1 MGNTDAKRFA
11 SVFPTV
17 ILSSLVGHFFTS
29 RSQRTKG
36 KGHREDMARTPKMT
50 EDRREQI
57 IDAALRVFAQ
67 KGFARATNSEI
78 AREAGNMTPGLI
90 YYYFKSKE
98 DLLKVVLQERSPL
111 RVSTQIYPEML
122 GLPPDALLPLV
133 VERLLTVMEDEQ
145 FISMIRVILPE
156 MLHGATELS
165 PIVLSCF
172 QRLTA
177 YLRHTLQI
185 QVDKGTLRADL
196 DPSATAQLI
205 ATSLIGIVLSRQIL
219 CDPSVQECPHEELV
233 RLLLESLD

>member
-1 MGNTDAKRFA
+1 
-11 SVFPTV
+11 
-17 ILSSLVGHFFTS
+17 LSSLVGHFFIS

-36 KGHREDMARTPKMT
+36 KGRREDMARTPKMM

-57 IDAALRVFAQ
+57 IDAALRIFAE

-90 YYYFKSKE
+90 YYYFKGKE

-111 RVSTQIYPEML
+111 LASTQIHPEL
-122 GLPPDALLPLV
+122 LELPPDALLPLV
-133 VERLLTVMEDEQ
+133 VERLLAVMESERC
-145 FISMIRVILPE
+145 ISILRVMLPE
-156 MLHGATELS
+156 MLHGTTELS

-177 YLRHTLQI
+177 YLRYTLQI

-205 ATSLIGIVLSRQIL
+205 ANSLIGIVLCRQIL
-219 CDPSVQECPHEELV
+219 CDPSVQECTHEELV
-233 RLLLESLD
+233 RVLLGSLLR

>member
-57 IDAALRVFAQ
+57 IDAPLRVFAQ

-98 DLLKVVLQERSPL
+98 DLLKVVLRSVHRSGSRRRSIQRCWGCRQMRFCPWL
-111 RVSTQIYPEML
+111 SSVS
-122 GLPPDALLPLV
+122 
-133 VERLLTVMEDEQ
+133 
-145 FISMIRVILPE
+145 
-156 MLHGATELS
+156 
-165 PIVLSCF
+165 
-172 QRLTA
+172 
-177 YLRHTLQI
+177 
-185 QVDKGTLRADL
+185 
-196 DPSATAQLI
+196 
-205 ATSLIGIVLSRQIL
+205 
-219 CDPSVQECPHEELV
+219 
-233 RLLLESLD
+233 

>member
-1 MGNTDAKRFA
+1 
-11 SVFPTV
+11 
-17 ILSSLVGHFFTS
+17 
-29 RSQRTKG
+29 
-36 KGHREDMARTPKMT
+36 MARTPKMT

-196 DPSATAQLI
+196 DLSATAQLI

-219 CDPSVQECPHEELV
+219 YDPSVQECPHEELV

>member
-1 MGNTDAKRFA
+1 
-11 SVFPTV
+11 
-17 ILSSLVGHFFTS
+17 
-29 RSQRTKG
+29 
-36 KGHREDMARTPKMT
+36 MARTPKMT

-57 IDAALRVFAQ
+57 IDAALRVFAE

-111 RVSTQIYPEML
+111 RDPTQIYPEML
-122 GLPPDALLPLV
+122 ELPPDALLPLV
-133 VERLLTVMEDEQ
+133 IERLLAVMESEQ
-145 FISMIRVILPE
+145 FISILRVILPE
-156 MLHGATELS
+156 MLHGTTELS

-185 QVDKGTLRADL
+185 QRDKGTLRADL
-196 DPSATAQLI
+196 DPFATAQLI
-205 ATSLIGIVLSRQIL
+205 ANGLLGMMVCRQIL
-219 CDPSVQECPHEELV
+219 CDPSVQECTHEALV
-233 RLLLESLD
+233 RVLLGSLA